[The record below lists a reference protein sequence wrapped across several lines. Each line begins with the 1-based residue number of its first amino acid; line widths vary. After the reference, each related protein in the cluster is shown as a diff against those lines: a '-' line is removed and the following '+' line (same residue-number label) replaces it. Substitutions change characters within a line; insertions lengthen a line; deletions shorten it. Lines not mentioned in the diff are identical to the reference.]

1 MSNGL
6 CLCKMHKKNTGLVS
20 CLMDS
25 YGKGL
30 DKTVKAS
37 YTHLY
42 GMGSMKMFRIYSI
55 YLIKCYT

>member
-6 CLCKMHKKNTGLVS
+6 CLCKMHKKNTGLLS
-20 CLMDS
+20 CLMNS

-30 DKTVKAS
+30 DKPVKAS

-42 GMGSMKMFRIYSI
+42 GTGSMKMFRIY
-55 YLIKCYT
+55 LKWQIKC

>member
-6 CLCKMHKKNTGLVS
+6 CLCKMHKKNTGLLS
-20 CLMDS
+20 CLMNS

-30 DKTVKAS
+30 DKLVKAS

-42 GMGSMKMFRIYSI
+42 GTGSMKMFRIY
-55 YLIKCYT
+55 LK